1 MGKKREAHAGFPAD
15 VVEDIEIEFID
26 EDSGAD
32 TPPDKADAPPDKAD
46 VPPVVSGVEPVDLGP
61 SVEIEIERLESEL
74 DELRDIHLRKLAEF
88 DNFRKRTDRERGEIK
103 RHANEDLLRDLL
115 PVLDNFERAL
125 EHSADT
131 ESGAFKEGVEMI
143 AKQLWDTLERQGIQ
157 VVDPMGEPFSPEF
170 HEAVHR
176 VESSEMEPGTIASVL
191 AKGYLCNGRLIRPAM
206 VGVVADAPG
215 QTGSANGSTP
225 AGTNI
230 GETDE

>member
-1 MGKKREAHAGFPAD
+1 MGENKEAPAGFSAD
-15 VVEDIEIEFID
+15 VPEDIEIEFID

-32 TPPDKADAPPDKAD
+32 APPEKAEE
-46 VPPVVSGVEPVDLGP
+46 PPVITSVEPVDLGP

-88 DNFRKRTDRERGEIK
+88 DNFRKRTDRERVEIK

-125 EHSADT
+125 EHSTDSDT
-131 ESGAFKEGVEMI
+131 GAFREGVEMI

-157 VVDPMGEPFSPEF
+157 VVNPMGEPFSPEF

-176 VESSEMEPGTIASVL
+176 VETSDMEPGTIASVL

-206 VGVVADAPG
+206 VGVVADAPVQG
-215 QTGSANGSTP
+215 GPANGSTP
-225 AGTNI
+225 AEMDS

>member
-1 MGKKREAHAGFPAD
+1 MGENKKAHADFPAD
-15 VVEDIEIEFID
+15 VPEDIEIEFID

-32 TPPDKADAPPDKAD
+32 APPEN
-46 VPPVVSGVEPVDLGP
+46 VEGPPAVTGVEPVDLGP

-88 DNFRKRTDRERGEIK
+88 DNFRKRTDRERVEIK

-125 EHSADT
+125 EHSTDSDA
-131 ESGAFKEGVEMI
+131 GAFREGIEMI

-157 VVDPMGEPFSPEF
+157 VVNPMGEPFSPEF

-176 VESSEMEPGTIASVL
+176 VESGDMEPGTIASVL

-206 VGVVADAPG
+206 VGVVADAPT
-215 QTGSANGSTP
+215 QVGSANGSAPTE
-225 AGTNI
+225 
-230 GETDE
+230 ETSGDADE

>member
-1 MGKKREAHAGFPAD
+1 MGENKEAPAGFSAD
-15 VVEDIEIEFID
+15 VPEDIEIEFID

-32 TPPDKADAPPDKAD
+32 
-46 VPPVVSGVEPVDLGP
+46 VPPEKAEEPPVSTSVEPVDLGP

-88 DNFRKRTDRERGEIK
+88 DNFRKRTDRERVEIK

-125 EHSADT
+125 EHSSET
-131 ESGAFKEGVEMI
+131 GSGAFREGVEMI

-157 VVDPMGEPFSPEF
+157 VVNPMGEPFSPEF

-176 VESSEMEPGTIASVL
+176 VETSDMEPGTIASVL

-206 VGVVADAPG
+206 VGVVADAPMQG
-215 QTGSANGSTP
+215 DPANGSTP
-225 AGTNI
+225 AETGS